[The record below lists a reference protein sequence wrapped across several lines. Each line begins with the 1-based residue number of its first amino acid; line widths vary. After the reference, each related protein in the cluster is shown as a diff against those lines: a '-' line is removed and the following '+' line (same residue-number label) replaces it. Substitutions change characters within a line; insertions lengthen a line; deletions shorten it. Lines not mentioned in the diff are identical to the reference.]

1 MPIELSERQHA
12 TVAVAITIV
21 ATVVIAAAIG
31 GVLLLIALFVT
42 RFSAVFLPL
51 AVAAVA
57 AMVFKPYFRWLT
69 DRLRLPT
76 PLAVVALFLSVLL
89 PLVGFGWF
97 FGSLIV
103 DQVAGLLSQV
113 PAWWAAGVELVQE
126 RAPRILEWL
135 RTNPVVQALRGSA
148 GGPSTDTMVQGLQLV
163 GGQAL
168 AVGAKLLAFVGG
180 LLGWVVTPVYFVFF
194 LLADEQKLHR
204 LDAAL
209 PFLKPSSRDDVVYLV
224 QEFVG
229 IVVSFFRGQLII
241 AFLQGLLFAVGFSL
255 VGLSYGFV
263 IGLTLGFLNIIPYLG
278 NIVGLGTALPLAFFQ
293 QDGGIGRVLAVLAV
307 VALVQAVEAY
317 LLTPRIMGQRT
328 GLHPLVII
336 VAIFFWGS
344 ALGGIMGMILAI
356 PLTAFLVVVW
366 RLFRQKYVREVI

>member
-1 MPIELSERQHA
+1 MSIQLTDRQQA
-12 TVAVAITIV
+12 TVASAVTIV
-21 ATVVIAAAIG
+21 AAVVIVAAIG
-31 GVLLLIALFVT
+31 GVLVLIGLFVT

-57 AMVFKPYFRWLT
+57 ALVFKPYFRWLT
-69 DRLRLPT
+69 DRARLPK
-76 PLAVVALFLSVLL
+76 PVAIVALFLSVLL
-89 PLVGFGWF
+89 PVVGFSWF

-103 DQVAGLLSQV
+103 KQVAGLAAQV
-113 PAWWAAGVELVQE
+113 PAWWAAAVEVVQE
-126 RAPRILEWL
+126 RAPGVLEWL
-135 RTNPVVQALRGSA
+135 RTNPVVQALRGSG
-148 GGPSTDTMVQGLQLV
+148 GGPTTDTMVQGLQAV
-163 GGQAL
+163 GGHAL
-168 AVGAKLLAFVGG
+168 AAGAGLLAFVGR

-194 LLADEQKLHR
+194 LLADERKLLN

-209 PFLKPSSRDDVVYLV
+209 PFLKSSTREDVVYLV
-224 QEFVG
+224 REFVG

-263 IGLTLGFLNIIPYLG
+263 IGLTLGFLNVIPYLG
-278 NIVGLGTALPLAFFQ
+278 NVIGLGTALPLAFFQ
-293 QDGGIGRVLAVLAV
+293 PDGGVGRVLAVLV
-307 VALVQAVEAY
+307 VFVIVQAVEGY
-317 LLTPRIMGQRT
+317 VLTPRIMGERT

-356 PLTAFLVVVW
+356 PLTAFLVVAW

>member
-1 MPIELSERQHA
+1 MPIELSERQQA
-12 TVAVAITIV
+12 TVAAAITIV
-21 ATVVIAAAIG
+21 AAVVIAAAIG
-31 GVLLLIALFVT
+31 GVLLLIALFAT

-57 AMVFKPYFRWLT
+57 ALVFKPYFRWLT

-113 PAWWAAGVELVQE
+113 PAWWAAGVKLVEE

-135 RTNPVVQALRGSA
+135 RTNPVVQALRGS
-148 GGPSTDTMVQGLQLV
+148 GGGSGTDTMVQGLQLV

-168 AVGAKLLAFVGG
+168 AVGVRLLAFLGR
-180 LLGWVVTPVYFVFF
+180 LLGWLVAPVYFVFF
-194 LLADEQKLHR
+194 LLADERKL
-204 LDAAL
+204 LQLGSGL
-209 PFLKPSSRDDVVYLV
+209 PFLKPSTRDDVVYLV

-241 AFLQGLLFAVGFSL
+241 ALLQGLLFAVGFSL

-278 NIVGLGTALPLAFFQ
+278 NIVGLSTALPLAFFQ
-293 QDGGIGRVLAVLAV
+293 HDGGIGRVLAVLAV
-307 VALVQAVEAY
+307 VAVVQTIEAY
-317 LLTPRIMGQRT
+317 VLTPKIMGQRT

-336 VAIFFWGS
+336 FAIFFWGS